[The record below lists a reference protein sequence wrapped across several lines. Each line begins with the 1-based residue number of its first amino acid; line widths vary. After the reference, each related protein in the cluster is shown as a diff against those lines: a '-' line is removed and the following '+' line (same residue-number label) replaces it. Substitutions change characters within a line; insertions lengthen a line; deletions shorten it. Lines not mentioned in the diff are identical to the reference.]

1 MAAIAFDPLE
11 LPISQAEVHAK
22 AMTAMFVHN
31 FDALVTKD
39 YLDTRFSEQSARMDL
54 LATDVDR
61 KLGLLSANMDR
72 RFADM
77 GNKLAALSTDM
88 NNKLAGL
95 STGMDSKISLLSTE
109 IDGKLGKLYVM
120 FGVIMVGMSI
130 PIMQTLITWLA

>member
-1 MAAIAFDPLE
+1 MAAIAFGPLE

-22 AMTAMFVHN
+22 AMTALFLHN

-77 GNKLAALSTDM
+77 GNKLAALP
-88 NNKLAGL
+88 
-95 STGMDSKISLLSTE
+95 TGMDSKISLLSAE

-130 PIMQTLITWLA
+130 PIMQTLITWLG